1 MSDNLAMALCTLTF
15 ALFIFFIM
23 WAIHASDKKRKKRKS
38 PVFYAGVFLIG
49 FAIYLFPL
57 GAIDLYEITKETM
70 NLSYLENYLL
80 WIGVTVTAG
89 LAGILLIRKGRGGR
103 K

>member
-15 ALFIFFIM
+15 AIFIFFIL
-23 WAIHASDKKRKKRKS
+23 WAIHASDRKRKKKKS
-38 PVFYAGVFLIG
+38 PAFYMGIFLIG

-57 GAIDLYEITKETM
+57 GAIDLYEITQEAL

-80 WIGVTVTAG
+80 WMGITTAAG
-89 LAGILLIRKGRGGR
+89 LAGLLLIRRGRR

>member
-23 WAIHASDKKRKKRKS
+23 WAIRSSDKKRKKKKS
-38 PVFYAGVFLIG
+38 PMFYAGIFLIG

-57 GAIDLYEITKETM
+57 GAIDLYEITQEAM

-80 WIGVTVTAG
+80 WMGITVIAG
-89 LAGILLIRKGRGGR
+89 LAGILLIRKGGR